1 MWRASLRLLEPG
13 AYHRLWS
20 IINCER
26 RMKCT
31 KAILGSIAVF
41 VVLDIL
47 FSLLIP
53 DPVMNVIFIVV
64 ASLAFLGT
72 LLVAIGTV
80 TKNRW
85 GMNLESVNCSACGS
99 PIPPI
104 RQPKSFRQALWGG
117 WTCAKCGCEMDKW
130 GRLIARTR

>member
-1 MWRASLRLLEPG
+1 
-13 AYHRLWS
+13 
-20 IINCER
+20 
-26 RMKCT
+26 MKYA

-47 FSLLIP
+47 MSVLIP
-53 DPVMNVIFIVV
+53 DRVMNVIFIVV
-64 ASLAFLGT
+64 ASLVLLGI

-85 GMNLESVNCSACGS
+85 GMNLESVNCPVCGS
-99 PIPPI
+99 PIPRV
-104 RQPKSFRQALWGG
+104 RQPKSLRQALWGG
-117 WTCAKCGCEMDKW
+117 WTCAKCGCEIDKW

>member
-1 MWRASLRLLEPG
+1 
-13 AYHRLWS
+13 
-20 IINCER
+20 
-26 RMKCT
+26 MKYT

-47 FSLLIP
+47 ISVLIP
-53 DPVMNVIFIVV
+53 DRVMNVIFIVV
-64 ASLAFLGT
+64 ASLVFLGI

-85 GMNLESVNCSACGS
+85 GMNLESVNCPACGS
-99 PIPPI
+99 PLPQV

-130 GRLIARTR
+130 SLLITRTY